1 MTEKTPQELLEEFYS
16 KPLYLSYSAL
26 NKLIYAP
33 VLYYN
38 HYVLKQK
45 EDKLDSYLIDGKLI
59 HCLLL
64 DNGSFDQQF
73 ILMPD
78 TLPTDSARTV
88 IDKVYILHREKCKI
102 YLDFTTSELT
112 VYTEEILNI
121 LKEINLHQSLKTDQQ
136 RLDKIITEQAKSY
149 FEFLKIKKDK
159 TLVDSETMKRCNDS
173 VTVLK
178 TNPKVSNLLGLF
190 VSEMDNVDIKNEQEF
205 KAELDKSFGLKGII
219 DSLKLDHDS
228 KIIYINDLKT
238 TGKSLIDFP
247 ETVEFYNYWAQAAI
261 YQRLVWY
268 NFNDLIFNQGYK
280 VLFNFIVVDKYLQVY
295 PFAVSDDTMSKWQLK
310 LENLFNEANWHYSN
324 KNYNLPFKFAT
335 GNVIL

>member
-1 MTEKTPQELLEEFYS
+1 MSGASTH
-16 KPLYLSYSAL
+16 
-26 NKLIYAP
+26 AP
-33 VLYYN
+33 VW
-38 HYVLKQK
+38 KA
-45 EDKLDSYLIDGKLI
+45 
-59 HCLLL
+59 LLVV
-64 DNGSFDQQF
+64 G
-73 ILMPD
+73 
-78 TLPTDSARTV
+78 
-88 IDKVYILHREKCKI
+88 
-102 YLDFTTSELT
+102 
-112 VYTEEILNI
+112 
-121 LKEINLHQSLKTDQQ
+121 
-136 RLDKIITEQAKSY
+136 
-149 FEFLKIKKDK
+149 
-159 TLVDSETMKRCNDS
+159 
-173 VTVLK
+173 VLK
-178 TNPKVSNLLGLF
+178 TNSKVSNLLGLF